1 MLYTG
6 FRVSDTI
13 NLKKRDIQ
21 QSGAFKT
28 YITEKK
34 TQKKRE
40 LIIPRW
46 LRDEILYYA
55 KKYHMRSED
64 FLFPSTLNNRCKHIS
79 RSQVFRVFKKIAA
92 ETQMQ
97 GVISPHSCR
106 KWYARA
112 EYEKHKDLNALQKD
126 LRHTNVQTTIGYL
139 ADI

>member
-6 FRVSDTI
+6 FRVSDII
-13 NLKKRDIQ
+13 NLKKRHVA
-21 QSGAFKT
+21 SSTSVKT
-28 YITEKK
+28 HITEKK

-46 LRDEILYYA
+46 LRDELLHYA
-55 KKYHMRSED
+55 KKMRSED
-64 FLFPSTLNNRCKHIS
+64 FLFPSTEHNKCKHIS
-79 RSQVFRVFKKIAA
+79 RSQVFRVFKKVAA

-126 LRHTNVQTTIGYL
+126 LRHTNIQTTIGYL
-139 ADI
+139 ADF